1 MIRFCIVLPC
11 ASGNHWNWRWI
22 KGAPNDPME
31 LGRLPNYCPPKL
43 FFFQTKRQV
52 FFWKKHHIQSHIF
65 SLRFWRLTF
74 DGDMATRPGFGW
86 HQEVPVTW
94 RCGGW
99 SDGFPMVGWLVDWL
113 VYVYIHIYT
122 LIIHPLPISWDDSI
136 FPYIYDRFI
145 NHACREVYYQ
155 WDKRNYLPRCMV
167 DFYGF
172 HVR

>member
-1 MIRFCIVLPC
+1 MYCLAPPVTIGTGGEKKGPQTTQGNWVALQIIVPQ
-11 ASGNHWNWRWI
+11 
-22 KGAPNDPME
+22 
-31 LGRLPNYCPPKL
+31 NY
-43 FFFQTKRQV
+43 FSFQTAG
-52 FFWKKHHIQSHIF
+52 FFLKKTPYPIPHSK
-65 SLRFWRLTF
+65 LRFWRLTF

-99 SDGFPMVGWLVDWL
+99 SDGFPMVGWLVAWL
-113 VYVYIHIYT
+113 VYEYIHIYT

-145 NHACREVYYQ
+145 NHACREVYYP
-155 WDKRNYLPRCMV
+155 WDKRNYFPRCMV

-172 HVR
+172 H